1 MLKPPSTASRH
12 FKTAGTPGAQ
22 VLRKEQAMAWERKLM
37 RTVRVRN
44 VNKSGTLARLL
55 ASIANLGASVGSIEM
70 LTETAQAVVRDIT
83 VYADDEEHMDHVIE
97 TMRVNEGTRVL
108 EVRDEV
114 LRVHQKGKI
123 AIRSRFPID
132 STATLRRVYT
142 PGVAEVC
149 LKIAD
154 DPELAWLY
162 TSISHFVA
170 IVTDGSAVLG
180 LGDIGALASMP
191 VMEGKAMLME
201 TLVGLSGM
209 PILLNTRDPE
219 QIIQAV
225 ANIAPT
231 FAAIQLED
239 ISAPRCFEVEE
250 RLQAMLDIPV
260 FHDNQH
266 GTAVV
271 STAALQVMASR
282 ARVDIG
288 KAVIGQVGLGAAGNA
303 IAKMLMRLT
312 GNPVLGIDLNETC
325 MERFEHDGGRRSS
338 LAEIMSEC
346 QIVIATT
353 GVPNLIPPEMIR
365 KGQIILALSHP
376 KPEIDPEEAMQR
388 GAIFSADGKSVNNIL
403 GFPGIFRGAVDS
415 RAPRITHEMLVAAVD
430 VLVRETPSE
439 ELMPNPLDKRVHRQV
454 ARAVAETAMRQGI
467 ARAEYVSYV
476 EE

>member
-1 MLKPPSTASRH
+1 
-12 FKTAGTPGAQ
+12 
-22 VLRKEQAMAWERKLM
+22 MAWERKLM

-44 VNKSGTLARLL
+44 AQKSGTLARLL
-55 ASIANLGASVGSIEM
+55 ASIADMGASVGSIEM

-114 LRVHQKGKI
+114 LQVHQKGKI

-132 STATLRRVYT
+132 STAMLRRVYT

-180 LGDIGALASMP
+180 LGDIGPLASMP

-209 PILLNTRDPE
+209 PILLNTKDPE

-225 ANIAPT
+225 ATIAPT

-239 ISAPRCFEVEE
+239 ISAPRCFEIEE

-260 FHDNQH
+260 FHDDQH

-271 STAALQVMASR
+271 STAALQVIANRAS
-282 ARVDIG
+282 VDIG

-325 MERFEHDGGRRSS
+325 LERFERDGGKRSS
-338 LAEIMSEC
+338 LQEIMSEC
-346 QIVIATT
+346 QIVVATT
-353 GVPNLIPPEMIR
+353 GVPNLIQPEMIH
-365 KGQIILALSHP
+365 KGQIILALSNP
-376 KPEIDPEEAMQR
+376 KPEIDPQEAVER
-388 GAIFSADGKSVNNIL
+388 GAIFSADGKSVNNVL

-415 RAPRITHEMLVAAVD
+415 RAPRITHEMLIAAVN
-430 VLVRETPSE
+430 VLVRETPSG
-439 ELMPNPLDKRVHRQV
+439 ELMPNPLDKKVHHEV
-454 ARAVAETAMRQGI
+454 ARAVAETAIRQGI
-467 ARAEYVSYV
+467 ARAEYVPYV

>member
-1 MLKPPSTASRH
+1 
-12 FKTAGTPGAQ
+12 
-22 VLRKEQAMAWERKLM
+22 MAWERKLM

-55 ASIANLGASVGSIEM
+55 AAIADMGASVGTIEM

-114 LRVHQKGKI
+114 LQVHQKGKI
-123 AIRSRFPID
+123 AIRSRFPVD
-132 STATLRRVYT
+132 STAMLRRVYT

-180 LGDIGALASMP
+180 LGDIGPLASMP

-209 PILLNTRDPE
+209 PILLNTKDPD

-225 ANIAPT
+225 AAIAPT

-239 ISAPRCFEVEE
+239 ISAPRCFDVEE

-260 FHDNQH
+260 MHDDQH

-271 STAALQVMASR
+271 GTAALEVIAKR
-282 ARVDIG
+282 AHVDIE
-288 KAVIGQVGLGAAGNA
+288 KVVIGQIGLGAAGNA

-312 GNPVLGIDLNETC
+312 GNPVLGVDLNETC
-325 MERFEHDGGRRSS
+325 LERFERDGGKRST
-338 LAEIMSEC
+338 LPEIMSEC
-346 QIVIATT
+346 QIVIGTT
-353 GVPNLIPPEMIR
+353 GVPNLIPPAMVR
-365 KGQIILALSHP
+365 KGQIILALSNP
-376 KPEIDPEEAMQR
+376 RPEIDPNEAVER
-388 GAIFSADGKSVNNIL
+388 GAIFSADGKSVNNVL

-415 RAPRITHEMLVAAVD
+415 RAPRITDEMLIAAVD
-430 VLVRETPSE
+430 VLVRETPTG
-439 ELMPNPLDKRVHRQV
+439 ELMPNPLDKKVHHEV
-454 ARAVAETAMRQGI
+454 ARAVAQTAIRQGI
-467 ARAEYVSYV
+467 ARAEYVPYV
-476 EE
+476 DE